1 VYTCYDVCYC
11 RYVLPDAY
19 LPIVLPQLQGEAE
32 VAPTTGTDTAR
43 RTDYLELL
51 SQLMKGTAPATLLPH
66 LAAIVAALTGSASNS
81 SSSSGSGS
89 TASALPALTAA
100 PTNAVTDGA
109 AAASHSAGI
118 VSAAAAGTEAAV
130 TQTAISLAAVTLGDS
145 DSPAVRAATLTA
157 LHSLLATVCRAGSS
171 NTSSN
176 SSSSTTTTAAAAAA
190 AAGSAARAAVQAHF
204 LKTGRLATLDVL
216 SRGAVAYALACRA
229 ALAPAADSVL
239 QLLAVLGGWQTVG
252 ALVSAHGCAL
262 VASCLAAWPSVA
274 AWTLGSQQQAVL
286 SQVLLGFAEGKT
298 GCASQLPG
306 IVAIIEVCH
315 HYILYLAIQQHAHIC
330 CCTCKALRTGH
341 TKRSMKHFGTTV

>member
-1 VYTCYDVCYC
+1 
-11 RYVLPDAY
+11 VLPEAY

-51 SQLMKGTAPATLLPH
+51 SQLMQGTAPATLLPH
-66 LAAIVAALTGSASNS
+66 LAAIVAALTGSTSNS
-81 SSSSGSGS
+81 SSSNSSSSS
-89 TASALPALTAA
+89 TASALPAITAA
-100 PTNAVTDGA
+100 PTDAVTDDSA
-109 AAASHSAGI
+109 AVSSSTAV
-118 VSAAAAGTEAAV
+118 VSAAAEGTQAAV
-130 TQTAISLAAVTLGDS
+130 TQTAVSLAAVTLGDS

-157 LHSLLATVCRAGSS
+157 LHSLLATVCRAGNST
-171 NTSSN
+171 NN
-176 SSSSTTTTAAAAAA
+176 SSSSSTSTTASATTAAA

-229 ALAPAADSVL
+229 LLTPAADSVL

-286 SQVLLGFAEGKT
+286 SQVLVGFAEGKT

-306 IVAIIEVCH
+306 IVAIIEVRNCE
-315 HYILYLAIQQHAHIC
+315 
-330 CCTCKALRTGH
+330 KH
-341 TKRSMKHFGTTV
+341 TLGRSVHCAC

>member
-1 VYTCYDVCYC
+1 VYTCYDVYYC

-51 SQLMKGTAPATLLPH
+51 SQLMRGTAPATLLPH
-66 LAAIVAALTGSASNS
+66 LAAIVAALTGSTSNS
-81 SSSSGSGS
+81 SSSSSS

-100 PTNAVTDGA
+100 PTDAVTNGA
-109 AAASHSAGI
+109 AAASNSAGI
-118 VSAAAAGTEAAV
+118 VSAAAEGTEAAV
-130 TQTAISLAAVTLGDS
+130 TQTAVSLAAVTLGDS

-157 LHSLLATVCRAGSS
+157 LHSLLATVCRAGNNNS
-171 NTSSN
+171 SSN
-176 SSSSTTTTAAAAAA
+176 STSTTASTTAAAA

-239 QLLAVLGGWQTVG
+239 RLLAVLGGWQTVG
-252 ALVSAHGCAL
+252 TLVSAHGCAL

-306 IVAIIEVCH
+306 IVAIVEVCYYTIFCLPTH
-315 HYILYLAIQQHAHIC
+315 GNINTYAAVHVKLCLQGVPC
-330 CCTCKALRTGH
+330 E
-341 TKRSMKHFGTTV
+341 V

>member
-1 VYTCYDVCYC
+1 
-11 RYVLPDAY
+11 

-51 SQLMKGTAPATLLPH
+51 SQLMRGTAPATLLPH
-66 LAAIVAALTGSASNS
+66 LAAIVAALTGSSNS
-81 SSSSGSGS
+81 SSSSSS
-89 TASALPALTAA
+89 SNTASALPAITAA
-100 PTNAVTDGA
+100 PADAVT
-109 AAASHSAGI
+109 SATDLDTSTAI
-118 VSAAAAGTEAAV
+118 ASAAAEGTQAAV
-130 TQTAISLAAVTLGDS
+130 TQTAVSLAAVTLGDS

-171 NTSSN
+171 
-176 SSSSTTTTAAAAAA
+176 SSSTSTTTSTTAAAAA

-229 ALAPAADSVL
+229 LLTPAADSVL
-239 QLLAVLGGWQTVG
+239 QLLAVLGGWPTVG

-286 SQVLLGFAEGKT
+286 QHVLLGFEEGKAQ
-298 GCASQLPG
+298 CASQLPG
-306 IVAIIEVCH
+306 IVAIVEVRHCH
-315 HYILYLAIQQHAHIC
+315 IVHYVSYCIHA
-330 CCTCKALRTGH
+330 
-341 TKRSMKHFGTTV
+341 VV